1 MPFTTL
7 TLGSLEGRPFEPLT
21 ELPPFAELLPGSR
34 ISIAHL
40 AGPVAAAGEIAA
52 MRIEIGGFRYRDIPA
67 AESGFLLTGS
77 AVVRD
82 DDNEATLG
90 AGEGYW
96 LAPGWTGT
104 FEALTPVTKVFYL
117 L

>member
-1 MPFTTL
+1 MPFRIL
-7 TLGSLEGRPFEPLT
+7 TLDGLEGLSFEPLT
-21 ELPPFAELLPGSR
+21 ELPPFAELLPGTR
-34 ISIAHL
+34 VSIAHL

-52 MRIEIGGFRYRDIPA
+52 MRLETGGFGYRDIPA
-67 AESGFLLTGS
+67 AESGFLLVGS

-82 DDNEATLG
+82 GDREATLS

>member
-7 TLGSLEGRPFEPLT
+7 TLDGLKGLSFEPLT
-21 ELPPFAELLPGSR
+21 ELPPFAELLPGTSV
-34 ISIAHL
+34 HL
-40 AGPVAAAGEIAA
+40 AGPVASAGEIAA
-52 MRIEIGGFRYRDIPA
+52 MRLETGGFRYRDIPA
-67 AESGFLLTGS
+67 AESGFLLAGS
-77 AVVRD
+77 AIVRD
-82 DDNEATLG
+82 GEREATLG

-104 FEALTPVTKVFYL
+104 FEALTPVTKVYYL

>member
-7 TLGSLEGRPFEPLT
+7 TLDGLEGRSFEPLI
-21 ELPPFAELLPGSR
+21 ELPPFAELLPGTR
-34 ISIAHL
+34 VSIAHL
-40 AGPVAAAGEIAA
+40 AGAVAAAGEIAA
-52 MRIEIGGFRYRDIPA
+52 MRIETGGFRYRDIPA
-67 AESGFLLTGS
+67 AESGFLLAGS

-82 DDNEATLG
+82 NDNEARLR

>member
-7 TLGSLEGRPFEPLT
+7 TLDSLEGRSFEPPT
-21 ELPPFAELLPGSR
+21 ELLPFAELLPGTR
-34 ISIAHL
+34 VSIAHL
-40 AGPVAAAGEIAA
+40 AGPVAATGEIAA
-52 MRIEIGGFRYRDIPA
+52 MRIETGGFRYRDIPA
-67 AESGFLLTGS
+67 AESGFLLAGS

-82 DDNEATLG
+82 NDNEATLR

-104 FEALTPVTKVFYL
+104 FEALTPVAKVFYL